1 MDPKENKNEIKKFLI
16 KLIAITLAII
26 IVINVS
32 YNLIFENKF
41 EKLNM
46 FFSLS
51 EKENIEILKNK
62 IRIEIKKG
70 IKKDKIIQDED
81 RELLIQLY
89 KKLEKELNSTGIE

>member
-32 YNLIFENKF
+32 YNLIFANKF

-46 FFSLS
+46 LFSLS